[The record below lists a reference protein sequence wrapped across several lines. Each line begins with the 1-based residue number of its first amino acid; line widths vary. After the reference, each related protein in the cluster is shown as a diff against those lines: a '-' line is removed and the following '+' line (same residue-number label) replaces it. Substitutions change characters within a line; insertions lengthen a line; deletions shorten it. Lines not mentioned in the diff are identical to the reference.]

1 MAINTRRHLPLR
13 LFLVLA
19 VFFISTG
26 GHGLSYGWHDETH
39 LAVAKVAGYYKW
51 YNAAGADIAKIKAG
65 SIEGYNHYF
74 NNPGN
79 IAVTADLVLDQVSRY
94 NDPNDRM
101 GHLYGAIIG
110 ALREFR
116 KTTSEGKYA
125 EYHMAYLAHYVTDL
139 SQPLHHV
146 PYDEF
151 NKTRHSANDGT
162 VDDEVLGNLYRIRR
176 HTYEIKRGGDDFERD
191 LAVEI
196 ARIAAI
202 SGKLA
207 EKMKR
212 ENRNM
217 TKAEAYVQLGH
228 SASLL
233 RAVLT
238 HLGKTS
244 KTVQAVP

>member
-1 MAINTRRHLPLR
+1 MIKTKRLLFLR

-19 VFFISTG
+19 ALFVSPG
-26 GHGLSYGWHDETH
+26 LHGMSYGWHDETH
-39 LAVAKVAGYYKW
+39 LAVSKVAGYYKW

-65 SIEGYNHYF
+65 SIEGNNHYF

-79 IAVTADLVLDQVSRY
+79 VGITADLVLDQAARY
-94 NDPNDRM
+94 NDPNDRI

-110 ALREFR
+110 ALREYR
-116 KTTSEGKYA
+116 QTVSEGKYA
-125 EYHMAYLAHYVTDL
+125 EYHIAYLAHYIADL

-162 VDDEVLGNLYRIRR
+162 VEDEVLGNLSGIKK
-176 HTYEIKRGGDDFERD
+176 HTYEIKLEGDDFERD
-191 LAVEI
+191 LASEI

-202 SGKLA
+202 SKKLA
-207 EKMKR
+207 ERMKK

-217 TKAEAYVQLGH
+217 SKAEAYVQLGH

-233 RAVLT
+233 KAVLR
-238 HLGKTS
+238 HLGKT
-244 KTVQAVP
+244 TETFRTAR